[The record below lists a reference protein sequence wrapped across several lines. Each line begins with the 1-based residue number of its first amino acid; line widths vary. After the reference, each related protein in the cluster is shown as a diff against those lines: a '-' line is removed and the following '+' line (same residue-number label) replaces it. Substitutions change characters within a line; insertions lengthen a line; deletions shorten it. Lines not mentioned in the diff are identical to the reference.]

1 MLKNMLVWI
10 VIAVV
15 IMSVFN
21 NFVPQKEGSTN
32 LSYSEFINQVK
43 DNQIESVMIEAD
55 GKTISG
61 TYKNGTK
68 FLTYGLNDPK
78 LVDDLLANNI
88 EILTEPPAKPSLFLQ
103 ILIQWFPM
111 LLLIGVWLF
120 FMRQMQGGGGGKGA
134 MSFGKSKAKM
144 MTEDQKIAV

>member
-78 LVDDLLANNI
+78 LVDDLLATGGTAACVEKMLNTMDKTVTGLAVVI
-88 EILTEPPAKPSLFLQ
+88 ELCDLQGKKSLDCDVDS
-103 ILIQWFPM
+103 I
-111 LLLIGVWLF
+111 V
-120 FMRQMQGGGGGKGA
+120 KY
-134 MSFGKSKAKM
+134 
-144 MTEDQKIAV
+144 

>member
-1 MLKNMLVWI
+1 
-10 VIAVV
+10 
-15 IMSVFN
+15 MSVFN

-88 EILTEPPAKPSLFLQ
+88 EILKNN
-103 ILIQWFPM
+103 FPE
-111 LLLIGVWLF
+111 IDF
-120 FMRQMQGGGGGKGA
+120 KITCSKGTYIRTIA
-134 MSFGKSKAKM
+134 NDFGKNLNTGAFVKHLERFSIGDYNINKSISINEFKCSN
-144 MTEDQKIAV
+144 